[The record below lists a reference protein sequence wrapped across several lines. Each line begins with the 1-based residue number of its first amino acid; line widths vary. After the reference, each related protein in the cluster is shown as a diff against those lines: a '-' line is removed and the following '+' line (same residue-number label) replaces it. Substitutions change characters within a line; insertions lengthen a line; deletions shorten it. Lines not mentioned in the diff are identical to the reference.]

1 MKNWKDF
8 LSTIVAVIS
17 AIVGFIVLLSLNGLA
32 MPQWVLI
39 VAASLPSFLT
49 TLVAIF
55 QGKNPD
61 LTTKTEKQLKQTA
74 LQK

>member
-1 MKNWKDF
+1 MKNWKDS

-39 VAASLPSFLT
+39 VSASLPSFLT
-49 TLVAIF
+49 TLLAIF

-61 LTTKTEKQLKQTA
+61 LSAKTEKQLKQTA
-74 LQK
+74 LLK